1 MVNTFDVYVDD
12 IFEHVDEVRTGY
24 PELPLYLF
32 GHSMVYKN
40 NIDYINYYPNCISP
54 FHFV

>member
-40 NIDYINYYPNCISP
+40 NVDYINYYPNCISP